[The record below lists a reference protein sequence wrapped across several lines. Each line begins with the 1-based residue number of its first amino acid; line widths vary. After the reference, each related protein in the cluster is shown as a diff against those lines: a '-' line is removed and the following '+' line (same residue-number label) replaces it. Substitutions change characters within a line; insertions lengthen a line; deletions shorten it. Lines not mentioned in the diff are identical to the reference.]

1 MYYIKYNGIN
11 LTELVKVRGIT
22 IPSFPSISHDSI
34 DMWDM
39 DGNIFNSLSYGNRN
53 IELILLIWPDNPN
66 DLDVYVNDVKQA
78 FFTREPKPLFIE
90 NESRYLL
97 AIPDGEITIEE
108 KGVGCCE
115 MTVNLIAYYPYWID
129 VEVEKVSSINK
140 EVEVTNNG
148 DVVTTP
154 VIRMFI
160 NNDATFCQLEN
171 STTTEK
177 ILVGKVPTKS
187 KPNTVKAN
195 QYIIDD
201 ECTSISGWTQSSSGI
216 DVGCG
221 TGGTIGV
228 SSDGGS
234 ITIGEWGSSSTTWKG
249 ASYRKNLGKSV
260 TDFKVTAVFNFN
272 SAGVN
277 GDPTDIKYLDD
288 NAINWTGGTVR
299 EYYMVSGDGSAPVRS
314 ERSGN
319 DPVYTTI
326 VVGNRLYNVNEYP
339 NASLAYYPGTEGGG
353 WIKVRVH
360 YETATGYIDG
370 YMKLSDLEKV
380 VEDTRYSDT
389 ICNFV
394 TNTRTALRKTPNE
407 FGDMHYMLEPGTIV
421 RCFMEEKSTPSQS
434 AVFYPVEC
442 VDGVTYSSYWSIGT
456 TNTNSSRAYVD
467 ISALTRASEMA
478 VDRTPDVETAD
489 DCTGKI
495 QLYGF
500 SSSGVQLFS
509 MSLIDESEWYEATYP
524 LIKKNGKDFLYDVK
538 YTDLLPDK
546 KEVVDKNTIKYENVL
561 SGEMGSWNNFFG
573 QLYIE
578 RINNVWRAYVKNLRT
593 GKIIS
598 TNSINDTTNNDQALS
613 YLVLYIGTADTAKPS
628 SMALDY
634 LSVQSASAID
644 TTTNNI
650 QYFRK
655 GDIIEIDCGVPRVKV
670 NGIERADLV
679 DIGSQFF
686 DLETGSNI
694 IKLVT
699 DDNGAT
705 FEVEYNK
712 KYL

>member
-34 DMWDM
+34 EMWDM
-39 DGNIFNSLSYGNRN
+39 DGNIFNSLSYGNRS

-129 VEVEKVSSINK
+129 IEVGKVSSFNK

-154 VIRMFI
+154 VIRMFM

-171 STTTEK
+171 STTAEK
-177 ILVGKVPTKS
+177 ILIGKVPTKS

-216 DVGCG
+216 DTGCG

-234 ITIGEWGSSSTTWKG
+234 ITIGEWGSSSATWKG
-249 ASYRKNLGKSV
+249 ASYRKNLGTSI

-277 GDPTDIKYLDD
+277 GDPTNIKYLDD
-288 NAINWTGGTVR
+288 NAMNWTGGTVR

-319 DPVYTTI
+319 DPVITTT

-339 NASLAYYPGTEGGG
+339 NDRLAYYPGTEGGG
-353 WIKVRVH
+353 WIKVRVR
-360 YETATGYIDG
+360 YKNETGYIDG
-370 YMKLSDLEKV
+370 YMKLSNLEKV

-407 FGDMHYMLEPGTIV
+407 FGDMHYMLEPGTVV
-421 RCFMEEKSTPSQS
+421 RCFMEEKSTVSQS

-442 VDGVTYSSYWSIGT
+442 VDGVMYSSYWSIGT

-538 YTDLLPDK
+538 YTDLLPDNK
-546 KEVVDKNTIKYENVL
+546 KVVDKNTIKYENVL
-561 SGEMGSWNNFFG
+561 SGEKGGWNNFFG

-578 RINNVWRAYVKNLRT
+578 RINNVWKAYVKNLRT
-593 GKIIS
+593 GKIINTS
-598 TNSINDTTNNDQALS
+598 SIKDNANGDQALS
-613 YLVLYIGTADTAKPS
+613 YLILYIGTADTNKPS

-634 LSVQSASAID
+634 LSVQSASEID

-650 QYFRK
+650 QYFKK
-655 GDIIEIDCGVPRVKV
+655 GDIIEIDCGVPCVKL

-686 DLETGSNI
+686 DLETGNNI
-694 IKLVT
+694 IKLIT
-699 DDNGAT
+699 DDNSAT
-705 FEVEYNK
+705 FEVEYNQ

>member
-22 IPSFPSISHDSI
+22 IPTFPSISHDSI
-34 DMWDM
+34 EMWDM

-66 DLDVYVNDVKQA
+66 NLDVYVNDVKQA

-129 VEVEKVSSINK
+129 VEVSKSATSNK
-140 EVEVTNNG
+140 ELEVINDGDTN
-148 DVVTTP
+148 TTP

-177 ILVGKVPTKS
+177 ILVGRVPTKD

-195 QYIIDD
+195 QYIIKD
-201 ECTSISGWTQSSSGI
+201 ECTSVSGWTQSSSGI
-216 DVGCG
+216 DAGCG
-221 TGGTIGV
+221 TGGTIGI

-234 ITIGEWGSSSTTWKG
+234 ITIGEWGSSSATWKG
-249 ASYRKNLGKSV
+249 ASYRKNLGESV

-277 GDPTDIKYLDD
+277 GDPTNIKYLDD
-288 NAINWTGGTVR
+288 NAMNWTGGTVR
-299 EYYMVSGDGSAPVRS
+299 EYYMVSGDESAPVRS

-319 DPVYTTI
+319 DTVYTTI
-326 VVGNRLYNVNEYP
+326 VVGNRLYNVNKYP
-339 NASLAYYPGTEGGG
+339 DADLAYYPGTEGGG
-353 WIKVRVH
+353 WLKVRVH
-360 YETATGYIDG
+360 YETETGYIDG
-370 YMKLSDLEKV
+370 FMKLSNLEKV

-407 FGDMHYMLEPGTIV
+407 FGDMHYMLEPGTVV

-434 AVFYPVEC
+434 TVFYPVQC
-442 VDGVTYSSYWSIGT
+442 VDGVTYSSYWSIGN

-467 ISALTRASEMA
+467 ISTLTRASEMA

-524 LIKKNGKDFLYDVK
+524 LIRKNSKDFLYDVK

-546 KEVVDKNTIKYENVL
+546 KKVVDKNTIKYENVL
-561 SGEMGSWNNFFG
+561 SGETGNWNNFFG

-578 RINNVWRAYVKNLRT
+578 RINNVWKAYVKNLRT

-613 YLVLYIGTADTAKPS
+613 YLVLYIGTADTNKPS

-634 LSVQSASAID
+634 LSVQSASEID

-650 QYFRK
+650 QYFQK
-655 GDIIEIDCGVPRVKV
+655 GDIIEIDCGVPCVKV

-699 DDNGAT
+699 DDNGAA

>member
-34 DMWDM
+34 EMWDM

-66 DLDVYVNDVKQA
+66 NLDVYVNDVKQA

-129 VEVEKVSSINK
+129 VEVSKSATSNK
-140 EVEVTNNG
+140 ELEVINDGDTN
-148 DVVTTP
+148 TTP

-160 NNDATFCQLEN
+160 NNDTTFCQLEN
-171 STTTEK
+171 STTAEK
-177 ILVGKVPTKS
+177 ILVGRVPTKD

-195 QYIIDD
+195 QYIIKD

-216 DVGCG
+216 DTGCG
-221 TGGTIGV
+221 TGGTIGI

-234 ITIGEWGSSSTTWKG
+234 ITIGEWGSSSATWKG

-277 GDPTDIKYLDD
+277 GDPTNIKYLDD
-288 NAINWTGGTVR
+288 NAMNWTGGTVR
-299 EYYMVSGDGSAPVRS
+299 EYYMVSGDESAPVRS

-319 DPVYTTI
+319 DTVYRTI
-326 VVGNRLYNVNEYP
+326 PVGNRLYNVNKYP
-339 NASLAYYPGTEGGG
+339 DAGLAYYPGTEGGG
-353 WIKVRVH
+353 WLKVRVH
-360 YETATGYIDG
+360 YETETGYIDG
-370 YMKLSDLEKV
+370 FMKLSNLEKV

-407 FGDMHYMLEPGTIV
+407 FGDMHYMLEPGTVV

-434 AVFYPVEC
+434 TVFYPVQC
-442 VDGVTYSSYWSIGT
+442 VDGVTYSSYWSIGN

-467 ISALTRASEMA
+467 ISTLTRASEMA

-524 LIKKNGKDFLYDVK
+524 LIRKNSKDFLYDVK

-546 KEVVDKNTIKYENVL
+546 KKVVDKNTIKYENVL
-561 SGEMGSWNNFFG
+561 SGETGNWNNFFG

-578 RINNVWRAYVKNLRT
+578 RINNVWKAYVKNLRT

-613 YLVLYIGTADTAKPS
+613 YLVLYIGAADTNKPS

-634 LSVQSASAID
+634 LSVQSASEID

-650 QYFRK
+650 QYFQK
-655 GDIIEIDCGVPRVKV
+655 GDIIEIDCGVPCVKV

-699 DDNGAT
+699 DDNGAA

>member
-34 DMWDM
+34 EMWDM
-39 DGNIFNSLSYGNRN
+39 DGNIFNSLSYGNRD

-66 DLDVYVNDVKQA
+66 DLDMYVNDVKQA

-115 MTVNLIAYYPYWID
+115 MTVNLVAYYPYWID
-129 VEVEKVSSINK
+129 VEVEKVSSNNK

-216 DVGCG
+216 DAGCG

-234 ITIGEWGSSSTTWKG
+234 ITIGEWGSSSATWKG
-249 ASYRKNLGKSV
+249 ASYRKSLGTSI

-277 GDPTDIKYLDD
+277 GDPTNIKYLDD
-288 NAINWTGGTVR
+288 NAMNWTGGTVR

-380 VEDTRYSDT
+380 VEDTRFSDT

-421 RCFMEEKSTPSQS
+421 RCFMEEKSTVSQS

-467 ISALTRASEMA
+467 ISTLTRASEMA

-546 KEVVDKNTIKYENVL
+546 KKVVDKNTIKYENVL
-561 SGEMGSWNNFFG
+561 SGETGNWNNFFG

-578 RINNVWRAYVKNLRT
+578 RINNVWKAYVKNLRT
-593 GKIIS
+593 GKIINTS
-598 TNSINDTTNNDQALS
+598 SIKDNTNGDQALS
-613 YLVLYIGTADTAKPS
+613 YLILYIGTANTNKPS

-634 LSVQSASAID
+634 LSVQSASEID

-650 QYFRK
+650 QYFKK
-655 GDIIEIDCGVPRVKV
+655 GDIIEVDCGVPCVKV

-686 DLETGSNI
+686 DLETGNNI

-699 DDNGAT
+699 DDNSAA
-705 FEVEYNK
+705 FEVEYNQ